1 LEYLHSKTDLPAF
14 LSSLPHSSTR
24 AAVLLVYNLK
34 LYLAGQGLM
43 PKSLESKGLR
53 ERVWGRGESVA
64 HPDGG
69 KVWVR
74 PPEFSEIR
82 GLHGLLHAEISPQA
96 GTLETMMRVFGHS
109 RDSLWLI
116 EHLPPE
122 SETPKTI
129 GFYAFLPLTAE
140 GYSAL
145 KAHVLNTADPPFAAL
160 APFGDT
166 PAALYLWA
174 IVAHRLTRILHPVIG
189 RAMGLRYAGVP
200 LYARVTTAAGL
211 RSGVGAGSV
220 SASGGAEIGM
230 GSLIRVPTPQIS
242 SSS

>member
-1 LEYLHSKTDLPAF
+1 
-14 LSSLPHSSTR
+14 
-24 AAVLLVYNLK
+24 
-34 LYLAGQGLM
+34 M
-43 PKSLESKGLR
+43 PKRLESKGLR
-53 ERVWGRGESVA
+53 ERIWGPGESVE

-69 KVWVR
+69 EVWVR

-82 GLHGLLHAEISPQA
+82 YLHRLLHTEISPQA
-96 GTLETMMRVFGHS
+96 GTLESMMRVFSHN

-116 EHLPPE
+116 EHLPPGR
-122 SETPKTI
+122 ETAAAT

-140 GYSAL
+140 GYAAL
-145 KAHVLNTADPPFAAL
+145 QANMLDTANPPVAAL

-200 LYARVTTAAGL
+200 LYARVTTTAGL
-211 RSGVGAGSV
+211 KSGVGAGSV
-220 SASGGAEIGM
+220 PAASGETGIGM
-230 GSLIRVPTPQIS
+230 GSLIKVPTPQLNNS
-242 SSS
+242 SS